1 MRRRGFITLIGGA
14 VIGSPFVAHAQQPA
28 PGKWR
33 IGLLMQRSRQD
44 PLLNGLRKLGY
55 IEGNNLLIE
64 VRPND
69 RADQLVQFAAELVAL
84 KPDVIATAGTQATQ
98 AVQQAT
104 KSIPIVMVASDPVE
118 NHLVASLARPGGN
131 TSGFS
136 LVSPELSGKRI
147 ELLQNMVGELSPL
160 VVLWNPADPPAAIA
174 FKQTQDAARAKHLE
188 LLPIEARYADD
199 FAPAFEAIAK
209 VRPKGLVILSAPL
222 MNIYTSRIAEF
233 ALSLKL
239 PSIYIDG
246 SFPRAG
252 GLMSYGPDFDSIWN
266 RAATYVDRILKG
278 EKPANLPVEQPTK
291 FDLVINLRTA
301 KALGLGVPQSLLVA
315 ADETI
320 E

>member
-1 MRRRGFITLIGGA
+1 MRRREFITLIGGA
-14 VIGSPFVAHAQQPA
+14 VVGSPFVAHAQQPA
-28 PGKWR
+28 PGKWS

-44 PLLNGLRKLGY
+44 PLLKGLRKLGY

-131 TSGFS
+131 TTGFS

-147 ELLQNMVGELSPL
+147 ELLQNIAGELSPL

-174 FKQTQDAARAKHLE
+174 FKQTQDASRAKHLE
-188 LLPIEARYADD
+188 LLPIEVRYAGD

-209 VRPKGLVILSAPL
+209 AQPKGLVILSAPL
-222 MNIYTSRIAEF
+222 MNIYTPRIAEF
-233 ALSLKL
+233 ALRLKL
-239 PSIYIDG
+239 PSIYIDR
-246 SFPRAG
+246 SFPHAG
-252 GLMSYGPDFDSIWN
+252 GLMSYGPDFDNIWN
-266 RAATYVDRILKG
+266 RAATYIDRILKG
-278 EKPANLPVEQPTK
+278 EEPANLPVEQPTK
-291 FDLVINLRTA
+291 FELVINLKTA
-301 KALGLGVPQSLLVA
+301 KALDLDVPVHLQQI
-315 ADETI
+315 ADEII

>member
-1 MRRRGFITLIGGA
+1 MCCRAGGT
-14 VIGSPFVAHAQQPA
+14 G
-28 PGKWR
+28 
-33 IGLLMQRSRQD
+33 
-44 PLLNGLRKLGY
+44 
-55 IEGNNLLIE
+55 
-64 VRPND
+64 
-69 RADQLVQFAAELVAL
+69 
-84 KPDVIATAGTQATQ
+84 
-98 AVQQAT
+98 
-104 KSIPIVMVASDPVE
+104 
-118 NHLVASLARPGGN
+118 
-131 TSGFS
+131 
-136 LVSPELSGKRI
+136 
-147 ELLQNMVGELSPL
+147 LQNIAGELSPL

-188 LLPIEARYADD
+188 LLSIEARYADD
-199 FAPAFEAIAK
+199 FAPAFEAIVKAQ
-209 VRPKGLVILSAPL
+209 PKGLVILSAPL
-222 MNIYTSRIAEF
+222 MNIYTPRIAEF

>member
-1 MRRRGFITLIGGA
+1 
-14 VIGSPFVAHAQQPA
+14 
-28 PGKWR
+28 
-33 IGLLMQRSRQD
+33 
-44 PLLNGLRKLGY
+44 
-55 IEGNNLLIE
+55 
-64 VRPND
+64 
-69 RADQLVQFAAELVAL
+69 
-84 KPDVIATAGTQATQ
+84 
-98 AVQQAT
+98 
-104 KSIPIVMVASDPVE
+104 
-118 NHLVASLARPGGN
+118 
-131 TSGFS
+131 
-136 LVSPELSGKRI
+136 
-147 ELLQNMVGELSPL
+147 
-160 VVLWNPADPPAAIA
+160 VVLWKPADPPAAIA

-188 LLPIEARYADD
+188 LLSIEVRYADD
-199 FAPAFEAIAK
+199 FAPAFEAIVKAQ
-209 VRPKGLVILSAPL
+209 PKGLVILSAPL
-222 MNIYTSRIAEF
+222 MNIYTPRLAEF
-233 ALSLKL
+233 ALRLNL